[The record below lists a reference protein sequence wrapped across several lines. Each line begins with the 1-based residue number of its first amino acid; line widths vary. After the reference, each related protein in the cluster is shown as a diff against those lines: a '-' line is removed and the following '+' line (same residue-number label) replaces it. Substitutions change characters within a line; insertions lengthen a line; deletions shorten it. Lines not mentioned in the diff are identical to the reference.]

1 MKLNASGIA
10 ALACALIAGTAA
22 QAQQKERLD
31 VGKIEYEAHCAV
43 CHGVSGRGNG
53 ELRKFLTVPPSDLTT
68 MSRRNGGAFPNQL
81 AWELIDG
88 RSATE
93 IGAHGTRSMPVWG
106 RVYRTE
112 AMQQAVTAAE
122 PEWYVRGRIV
132 ALLDYLARMQEK

>member
-1 MKLNASGIA
+1 MKLDLYRTTW
-10 ALACALIAGTAA
+10 LACALAAATASL
-22 QAQQKERLD
+22 AQQQRID
-31 VGKIEYEAHCAV
+31 VGKVEYEAHCAI
-43 CHGVSGRGNG
+43 CHGVGGKGNG

-68 MSRRNGGAFPNQL
+68 MSKRNGGAFPNQL

-88 RSATE
+88 RGATE
-93 IGAHGTRSMPVWG
+93 IGAHGSRSMPVWG

-132 ALLDYLARMQEK
+132 ALLDYLARLQER